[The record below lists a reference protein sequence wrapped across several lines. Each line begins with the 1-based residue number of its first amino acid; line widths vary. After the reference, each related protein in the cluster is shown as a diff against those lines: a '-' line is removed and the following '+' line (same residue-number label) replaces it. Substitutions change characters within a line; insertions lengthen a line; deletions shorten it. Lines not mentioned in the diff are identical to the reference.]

1 MFCRAARQLGLL
13 LGYSIMGT
21 IVYATMTAL
30 GEMSAHLPVPGGVV
44 TLAARFVDK
53 SFSMVIGWGYMYAWL
68 LALPA
73 ELTASAVLIGYWDK
87 TTNPAVYI
95 TVTGV
100 VAIAINWAGARAY
113 GEAEFWFASLKII
126 TIIGLIILGVI
137 LTAGGGPSGEVIGGK
152 YWRDPGPFVQYLGID
167 GSLGQFLGFWTVL
180 TQAAYS
186 YSKSRNR
193 RFLRDGSVFA
203 QSLFERIIDCR
214 FSLSTVGSE
223 VVALA
228 AAESRNPKKT
238 VPSAIRK
245 VWIRIVVFY
254 ILSVLIVGLLVPSND
269 PRLRLSTGTAASSPF
284 VIAISDAGIN
294 VRERFT

>member
-1 MFCRAARQLGLL
+1 
-13 LGYSIMGT
+13 MGT

-186 YSKSRNR
+186 YSKSPGG
-193 RFLRDGSVFA
+193 RFFSMTAANLASFSH
-203 QSLFERIIDCR
+203 SLFERMADCR
-214 FSLSTVGSE
+214 FLLAIVGSE

-284 VIAISDAGIN
+284 VIAISDAGIK
-294 VRERFT
+294 VRAE